1 MLLNKIKTVL
11 LLAGLTGVL
20 LLVGSIW
27 GTAGLT
33 IAIVLALLINVGS
46 FWFSDKIV
54 LKMYKAQPAS
64 KKEYPELY
72 KIIAKLAKKAK
83 LPMPK
88 VYILPQAAPNAFA
101 TGRSPSH
108 SAVAVTIGLLEL
120 LTSKEIEAV
129 LAHEFMHYVELVRK
143 FTTLDILS
151 DETVGTLHETIY
163 SDYERLYEPKWLFQD
178 RGLIRLLNSRF
189 LDGLVDDRLN
199 KNTLKKWVQKD
210 LPSKILPPDA
220 NVVRIPIASILR
232 TNFDPLL
239 KNRLEELEKIRA
251 VANE

>member
-1 MLLNKIKTVL
+1 MLNLDASENIDTLPRSIVKKIKARVKYVNDGISRIEKASGITYPPYNIRPMIL
-11 LLAGLTGVL
+11 LSESEVELGQRGVIYARVIPEEGPAGLL
-20 LLVGSIW
+20 ISIELSAPLVAFGLK
-27 GTAGLT
+27 GT
-33 IAIVLALLINVGS
+33 I
-46 FWFSDKIV
+46 
-54 LKMYKAQPAS
+54 Q
-64 KKEYPELY
+64 
-72 KIIAKLAKKAK
+72 
-83 LPMPK
+83 
-88 VYILPQAAPNAFA
+88 
-101 TGRSPSH
+101 
-108 SAVAVTIGLLEL
+108 
-120 LTSKEIEAV
+120 AV

-251 VANE
+251 VANA

>member
-1 MLLNKIKTVL
+1 MLNLDASENIDTLPRSIVKKIKARVKYVNDGISRIEKASGITYPPYNIRPMIL
-11 LLAGLTGVL
+11 LSESEVELGQRGVIYARVIPEEGPAGLL
-20 LLVGSIW
+20 ISIELSAPLVAFGLK
-27 GTAGLT
+27 GT
-33 IAIVLALLINVGS
+33 I
-46 FWFSDKIV
+46 
-54 LKMYKAQPAS
+54 Q
-64 KKEYPELY
+64 
-72 KIIAKLAKKAK
+72 
-83 LPMPK
+83 
-88 VYILPQAAPNAFA
+88 
-101 TGRSPSH
+101 
-108 SAVAVTIGLLEL
+108 
-120 LTSKEIEAV
+120 AV

>member
-1 MLLNKIKTVL
+1 VIYARVIPEEGP
-11 LLAGLTGVL
+11 AGLLISVEL
-20 LLVGSIW
+20 SAPLVAFGLK
-27 GTAGLT
+27 GT
-33 IAIVLALLINVGS
+33 I
-46 FWFSDKIV
+46 
-54 LKMYKAQPAS
+54 Q
-64 KKEYPELY
+64 
-72 KIIAKLAKKAK
+72 
-83 LPMPK
+83 
-88 VYILPQAAPNAFA
+88 
-101 TGRSPSH
+101 
-108 SAVAVTIGLLEL
+108 
-120 LTSKEIEAV
+120 AV

-178 RGLIRLLNSRF
+178 RGLVRLINSRF

-199 KNTLKKWVQKD
+199 NNTLRKWVKKD
-210 LPSKILPPDA
+210 LPSVTLSPDA

>member
-1 MLLNKIKTVL
+1 MLNLDASENIDTLPRSIVKKIKARVKYVNDGISRIEKASGITYPPYNIRPMIL
-11 LLAGLTGVL
+11 LSESAVELGQRGVIYARVIPEEGPAGLLISVEL
-20 LLVGSIW
+20 SAPLVAFGLK
-27 GTAGLT
+27 GT
-33 IAIVLALLINVGS
+33 I
-46 FWFSDKIV
+46 
-54 LKMYKAQPAS
+54 Q
-64 KKEYPELY
+64 
-72 KIIAKLAKKAK
+72 
-83 LPMPK
+83 
-88 VYILPQAAPNAFA
+88 
-101 TGRSPSH
+101 
-108 SAVAVTIGLLEL
+108 
-120 LTSKEIEAV
+120 AV

>member
-1 MLLNKIKTVL
+1 MLNLDASENIDTLPRSIVKKIKARVKYVNDGISRIEKASGITYPPYNIRPMIL
-11 LLAGLTGVL
+11 LSESAVELGQRGVIYARVIPEEGPAGLLISVEL
-20 LLVGSIW
+20 SAPLVAFGLK
-27 GTAGLT
+27 GT
-33 IAIVLALLINVGS
+33 I
-46 FWFSDKIV
+46 
-54 LKMYKAQPAS
+54 Q
-64 KKEYPELY
+64 
-72 KIIAKLAKKAK
+72 
-83 LPMPK
+83 
-88 VYILPQAAPNAFA
+88 
-101 TGRSPSH
+101 
-108 SAVAVTIGLLEL
+108 
-120 LTSKEIEAV
+120 AV

-199 KNTLKKWVQKD
+199 KNTLKKWVHKD

>member
-1 MLLNKIKTVL
+1 MLNLDASENIYTLPTSIVKKIKARVKYVNDGISRIEKASGITYPPYNIRPMIL
-11 LLAGLTGVL
+11 LSESAVELGQRGVIYARVIPEEGPAGLLISVEL
-20 LLVGSIW
+20 SAPLVAFGLK
-27 GTAGLT
+27 GT
-33 IAIVLALLINVGS
+33 I
-46 FWFSDKIV
+46 
-54 LKMYKAQPAS
+54 Q
-64 KKEYPELY
+64 
-72 KIIAKLAKKAK
+72 
-83 LPMPK
+83 
-88 VYILPQAAPNAFA
+88 
-101 TGRSPSH
+101 
-108 SAVAVTIGLLEL
+108 
-120 LTSKEIEAV
+120 AV

>member
-1 MLLNKIKTVL
+1 MLNLNAPENIDALPRSIVKKIKARVKYVKDGISRIEKDSGITYPPYNIRPMIL
-11 LLAGLTGVL
+11 LSESEVELGQRGVIYARVIPEEGPAGLL
-20 LLVGSIW
+20 ISIELSAPLVAFGLK
-27 GTAGLT
+27 GT
-33 IAIVLALLINVGS
+33 I
-46 FWFSDKIV
+46 
-54 LKMYKAQPAS
+54 
-64 KKEYPELY
+64 
-72 KIIAKLAKKAK
+72 
-83 LPMPK
+83 
-88 VYILPQAAPNAFA
+88 
-101 TGRSPSH
+101 H
-108 SAVAVTIGLLEL
+108 
-120 LTSKEIEAV
+120 AV

>member
-1 MLLNKIKTVL
+1 MLNLNAPENIDALPRSIVKKIKARVKYVKDGISRIEKASGITYPPYNIRPMIL
-11 LLAGLTGVL
+11 LSESEVELGQRGVIYARVIPEEGPAGLL
-20 LLVGSIW
+20 ISIELSAPLVAFGLK
-27 GTAGLT
+27 GT
-33 IAIVLALLINVGS
+33 I
-46 FWFSDKIV
+46 
-54 LKMYKAQPAS
+54 
-64 KKEYPELY
+64 
-72 KIIAKLAKKAK
+72 
-83 LPMPK
+83 
-88 VYILPQAAPNAFA
+88 
-101 TGRSPSH
+101 H
-108 SAVAVTIGLLEL
+108 
-120 LTSKEIEAV
+120 AV

>member
-1 MLLNKIKTVL
+1 MLNLDAPENIDTLPRSIVKKIKSRVKYVKDGISRIEKASGITYPPYNIRPMIL
-11 LLAGLTGVL
+11 LSESAVELGQRGVIYARVIPEEGPAGLL
-20 LLVGSIW
+20 ISIELSAPLVAFGLK
-27 GTAGLT
+27 GT
-33 IAIVLALLINVGS
+33 I
-46 FWFSDKIV
+46 
-54 LKMYKAQPAS
+54 
-64 KKEYPELY
+64 
-72 KIIAKLAKKAK
+72 
-83 LPMPK
+83 
-88 VYILPQAAPNAFA
+88 
-101 TGRSPSH
+101 H
-108 SAVAVTIGLLEL
+108 
-120 LTSKEIEAV
+120 AV

-199 KNTLKKWVQKD
+199 KNTLKKWVHKD

>member
-1 MLLNKIKTVL
+1 MLNLDTPENIDTLPRSIVKKIKARVKYVNDGISRIEKASGITYPPYNIRPMIL
-11 LLAGLTGVL
+11 LSESAVELGQRGVIYARVIPEEGPAGLLISVEL
-20 LLVGSIW
+20 SAPLVAFGLK
-27 GTAGLT
+27 GT
-33 IAIVLALLINVGS
+33 I
-46 FWFSDKIV
+46 
-54 LKMYKAQPAS
+54 Q
-64 KKEYPELY
+64 
-72 KIIAKLAKKAK
+72 
-83 LPMPK
+83 
-88 VYILPQAAPNAFA
+88 
-101 TGRSPSH
+101 
-108 SAVAVTIGLLEL
+108 
-120 LTSKEIEAV
+120 AV

-251 VANE
+251 VANA

>member
-1 MLLNKIKTVL
+1 MLNLDASENIDTLPRSIVKKIKARVKYVKDGISRIEKASGITYPPYNIRPMIL
-11 LLAGLTGVL
+11 LSESEVELGQRGVIYARVIPEEGPAGLL
-20 LLVGSIW
+20 ISIELSAPLVAFGLK
-27 GTAGLT
+27 GT
-33 IAIVLALLINVGS
+33 I
-46 FWFSDKIV
+46 
-54 LKMYKAQPAS
+54 
-64 KKEYPELY
+64 
-72 KIIAKLAKKAK
+72 
-83 LPMPK
+83 
-88 VYILPQAAPNAFA
+88 
-101 TGRSPSH
+101 H
-108 SAVAVTIGLLEL
+108 
-120 LTSKEIEAV
+120 AV

>member
-1 MLLNKIKTVL
+1 MLNLDTPENIDTLPRSIVKKIKSRVKYVKDGISRIEKASGITYPPYNIRPMIL
-11 LLAGLTGVL
+11 LSESEVELGQRGVIYARVIPEEGPAGLL
-20 LLVGSIW
+20 ISIELSAPLVAFGLK
-27 GTAGLT
+27 GT
-33 IAIVLALLINVGS
+33 I
-46 FWFSDKIV
+46 
-54 LKMYKAQPAS
+54 
-64 KKEYPELY
+64 
-72 KIIAKLAKKAK
+72 
-83 LPMPK
+83 
-88 VYILPQAAPNAFA
+88 
-101 TGRSPSH
+101 H
-108 SAVAVTIGLLEL
+108 
-120 LTSKEIEAV
+120 AV

-199 KNTLKKWVQKD
+199 KNTLKKWVHKD